1 MRNPELNVAQR
12 LWLACLWQAA
22 RLFAMMPYWFKYYV
36 VENLLYVLLCH
47 VVRYRMQV
55 VRRNLRNSFPE
66 KDERE
71 LETIRR
77 RFYRTL
83 AEIFVDTINMAHM
96 SEEKARTVLTVKGLD
111 AHRAAVHGRDWIALS
126 AHYGCWEYSSY
137 WGLYE
142 RSQMLVAVYHRC
154 AASSWRSCTSGC
166 AIRTVR

>member
-111 AHRAAVHGRDWIALS
+111 AHRAAVHGRD
-126 AHYGCWEYSSY
+126 
-137 WGLYE
+137 
-142 RSQMLVAVYHRC
+142 
-154 AASSWRSCTSGC
+154 
-166 AIRTVR
+166 

>member
-111 AHRAAVHGRDWIALS
+111 AHRAAVPSPPRKPHTANYRNL
-126 AHYGCWEYSSY
+126 EY
-137 WGLYE
+137 
-142 RSQMLVAVYHRC
+142 
-154 AASSWRSCTSGC
+154 TTKSGH
-166 AIRTVR
+166 